1 MHCSDLEKLATF
13 VRVIRV
19 TLRCGRGLWGF
30 VFGYGAKYE
39 TIASSRYLRQ
49 LTPPIISAAAG
60 NLEKLA
66 VLRAHI
72 VPRHLLLNY

>member
-1 MHCSDLEKLATF
+1 MHYLDLEKLAAF

-19 TLRCGRGLWGF
+19 TACGRRIVGICS
-30 VFGYGAKYE
+30 GYGAKYE
-39 TIASSRYLRQ
+39 TNASSRKLRQ